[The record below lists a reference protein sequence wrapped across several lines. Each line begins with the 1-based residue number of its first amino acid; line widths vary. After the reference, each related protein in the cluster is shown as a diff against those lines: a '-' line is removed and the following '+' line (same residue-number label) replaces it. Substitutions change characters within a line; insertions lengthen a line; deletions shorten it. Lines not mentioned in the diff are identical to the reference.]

1 VFDALGVAIWSGTYL
16 VVGYLFADQLE
27 LALAYVR
34 QLGSGLGMLV
44 AGLFATW
51 ILWKLI
57 QRRRFLKQLDVAR
70 ITPEE
75 LRGRIDAGEDLYIVD
90 LRGGL
95 ETDSSSVPGAIRF
108 SADQLTA
115 NSKQIPRDRE
125 IILFCT

>member
-1 VFDALGVAIWSGTYL
+1 LGVAIWSSTYL
-16 VVGYLFADQLE
+16 SVGYLFADQLE
-27 LALAYVR
+27 LALSYVQR
-34 QLGSGLGMLV
+34 LGSGLVILV
-44 AGLFATW
+44 AGLFTAW

-57 QRRRFLKQLDVAR
+57 QRRRVLKQLDVAR

-108 SADQLTA
+108 STEDLTA
-115 NSKQIPRDRE
+115 NSKQIPRDRD
-125 IILFCT
+125 IILFCS